1 MDDDENRTY
10 HRPIWDDGGRFHYK
24 MTTQAKEKNY
34 VAVCLA
40 PPEKVIPIIFIPG
53 VMGSNLKNED
63 GEVWQ
68 FSGLSLM
75 KWPFAN
81 AKKRKW
87 LLDPKATVVD
97 DSGEIFNEGAD
108 GKKFPSRRERGWGC
122 AFYKSYGKALDR
134 LQYLLSDDD
143 ILMDN
148 YFREAQLKT
157 ARQRFTGVRI
167 GDEPAEQVLTEEE
180 TAHGHW
186 FLYPLHVF
194 GYNWLQSNAD
204 SAEKLGAY
212 IRKVLGD
219 YHGRLAVNKV
229 ILVTHSMGGLVA
241 RHYSENMSGQDH
253 ILGIV
258 HGVMPDLGS
267 PATYRRMKT
276 GERGIIGT
284 IIGGNAENLMP
295 VLAQSPGPLQLLPGM
310 AYGPGWLKIEGSSGH
325 QSLPVSDPYEQI
337 YLDKTA
343 WWRLCEQDLLLG
355 DMNSEW
361 EAFVYRIKSPVKD
374 FIEGLHGKYH
384 PQTWLFYGAS
394 ANNPSDAFL
403 TWKERPVLRSV
414 PVMGYPEPSSPTYRY
429 DAGKTFELIS
439 AGTPGDGT
447 VPVTAI
453 RTKSPRIRGVLATN
467 VDHEGAYAI
476 DPVDRSCSVY
486 SDLSDALMFT
496 VRSVVKIVQQVPAP

>member
-1 MDDDENRTY
+1 MDDNENRSY
-10 HRPIWDDGGRFHYK
+10 HRPLWDDNGRFYYELIP
-24 MTTQAKEKNY
+24 QAKEKNY
-34 VAVCLA
+34 VALCLV
-40 PPEKVIPIIFIPG
+40 PPEKVIPVIFIPG

-68 FSGLSLM
+68 FSAPSLK
-75 KWPFAN
+75 KWPLAN
-81 AKKRKW
+81 AKKRKR
-87 LLDPKATVVD
+87 LLDPKTTTVD
-97 DSGEIFNEGAD
+97 DSGEILNDGAD
-108 GKKFPSRRERGWGC
+108 GKKFPSRRKRGWGS
-122 AFYKSYGKALDR
+122 AFYKSYGEALDR

-148 YFREAQLKT
+148 YFREAQLQT
-157 ARQRFTGVRI
+157 ARQRFSGVRI
-167 GDEPAEQVLTEEE
+167 GDEPAEQVLTEED
-180 TAHGHW
+180 TAHGHR

-204 SAEKLGAY
+204 SATLLGTY
-212 IRKVLGD
+212 IRRVLGD

-241 RHYSENMSGQDH
+241 RHYSENMNGQEN

-267 PATYRRMKT
+267 PAAYRRMKT
-276 GERGIIGT
+276 GERGVTGMIIGDS
-284 IIGGNAENLMP
+284 AEKLMP
-295 VLAQSPGPLQLLPGM
+295 VLAQSPGPLQLLPSR
-310 AYGPGWLKIEGSSGH
+310 AYGSGWLKIEGSS
-325 QSLPVSDPYEQI
+325 QRMSLPVDDPYEEI
-337 YLDKTA
+337 YLNKTA

-355 DMNSEW
+355 DTEDEW
-361 EAFVYRIKSPVKD
+361 TAFVKRVQVD
-374 FIEGLHGKYH
+374 VETFIEKLNGKYH

-394 ANNPSDAFL
+394 ADNPSDAFL
-403 TWKERPVLRSV
+403 TWKEQIPLRV
-414 PVMGYPEPSSPTYRY
+414 KEAQRVRK
-429 DAGKTFELIS
+429 DAGEPLELSPLRTHELIS

-453 RTKSPRIRGVLATN
+453 RTVSPRIRGVLATD
-467 VDHEGAYAI
+467 VDHEGAYAV
-476 DPVDRSCSVY
+476 DPVDRSRSVY

>member
-1 MDDDENRTY
+1 MDDNENRAY
-10 HRPIWDDGGRFHYK
+10 HRPIWDDNGRFHYEI
-24 MTTQAKEKNY
+24 TPQPKENNF
-34 VAVCLA
+34 VAVCLK
-40 PPEKVIPIIFIPG
+40 PPVKVIPVIFIPG
-53 VMGSNLKNED
+53 VMGSNLKNKNS
-63 GEVWQ
+63 EVWR
-68 FSGLSLM
+68 FSALSLK
-75 KWPFAN
+75 KWLFASPE
-81 AKKRKW
+81 KRKF
-87 LLDPKATVVD
+87 LLDTKTTMVD
-97 DSGEIFNEGAD
+97 DRGEIVNDGAD

-134 LQYLLSDDD
+134 LQYLLNDDD

-148 YFREAQLKT
+148 YFREEQQQT
-157 ARQRFTGVRI
+157 ARQRFTSVRI
-167 GDEPAEQVLTEEE
+167 GDESAEQVLTEEE
-180 TAHGHW
+180 TAHGHR

-204 SAEKLGAY
+204 SATLLGAY
-212 IRKVLGD
+212 IRKVLVG

-241 RHYSENMSGQDH
+241 RHYSENMNGQDN

-267 PATYRRMKT
+267 PTAYRRMKT
-276 GERGIIGT
+276 GERGITGIFIGD
-284 IIGGNAENLMP
+284 NAEKLMP
-295 VLAQSPGPLQLLPGM
+295 VLAQSPGPLQLLPGR
-310 AYGPGWLKIEGSSGH
+310 AYGPGWLKIEGSSTRM
-325 QSLPVSDPYEQI
+325 SLPVEDPYEEI
-337 YLDKTA
+337 YLNKTA

-355 DMNSEW
+355 DTDREW
-361 EAFVYRIKSPVKD
+361 TAFVKRIKYPVKK
-374 FIEGLHGKYH
+374 FIEALNGKYH

-394 ANNPSDAFL
+394 AGNPSDALL
-403 TWKERPVLRSV
+403 TWQERPVLRPV
-414 PVMGYPEPSSPTYRY
+414 PVMGYPDLPSPSYRY

-453 RTKSPRIRGVLATN
+453 RTTSPRIRGLLATD
-467 VDHEGAYAI
+467 VDHEKAYAV
-476 DPVDRSCSVY
+476 DPADRSRSVY